1 MGRMEGSFDAV
12 VVGSGIGGLSFALKL
27 AESGL
32 SVAVVTKKT
41 KSDSNTNWAQ
51 GGIACVTD
59 PGDSFASHVEDT
71 LAAGDGLCDR
81 SVVEAVVAAG
91 PARVRELVEW
101 GVDFERASTGAPDL
115 GREGG
120 HTRRRILH
128 ARDMTGRAIES
139 ALLRAV
145 AERPNVRVL
154 EHHLAVDLITDG
166 KMGRADPGRSAD
178 RVRGLYVLDTRS
190 GKVGTFAAPV
200 VVLATGGV
208 GQVYLYTTNPDIA
221 TGDGIAMAY
230 RAGAEVRDMEFVQF
244 HPTALFT
251 ADGGRALISEAVR
264 GEGAILRDASGRAF
278 MSDFHPQAD
287 LAPRDIV
294 ARAIDTVMKRAGATH
309 VLLDATQV
317 ARGRFAERFPHIHA
331 TCLRAGI
338 DPERQPIPV
347 VPAAHY
353 LCGGVATDLAGRTG
367 IRGLFA
373 VGEAACTG
381 LHGANRLAS
390 NSLLEAVVVAHDGA
404 LAATELIRAGAGDTI
419 PLPAWVD
426 GSAGDA
432 DERVVL
438 SHNWDELRRA
448 MWDYVGIVR
457 TDKRLARAASRIRT
471 LAEEVREHYWNFRV
485 EPRLLELRNLV
496 LVAELIV
503 TCAQQRRES
512 RGLHHTLDYPERLEA
527 ARHSSAR
534 RT

>member
-1 MGRMEGSFDAV
+1 MEASFDAV

-27 AESGL
+27 SEAGL

-59 PGDSFASHVEDT
+59 PGDSFASHIEDT

-81 SVVEAVVAAG
+81 TVVEAVVAAG
-91 PARVRELVEW
+91 PARVRELIHW
-101 GVDFERASTGAPDL
+101 GVAFEHAASGAPDL

-120 HTRRRILH
+120 HTNRRILH

-145 AERPNVRVL
+145 AERPNVRLL
-154 EHHLAVDLITDG
+154 EHHLAIDLITDG
-166 KMGRADPGRSAD
+166 KLGKADPGRTAD

-190 GKVGTFAAPV
+190 GHVGTFAAPV

-251 ADGGRALISEAVR
+251 PDGGRALISEAVR
-264 GEGAILRDASGRAF
+264 GEGAILRDTSGKAF
-278 MSDFHPQAD
+278 MTEFHPQGD

-294 ARAIDTVMKRAGATH
+294 ARAIDTVMKRAGSTH

-353 LCGGVATDLAGRTG
+353 LCGGVATDLAGRTS

-404 LAATELIRAGAGDTI
+404 LAATELVKSSPNTTVD
-419 PLPAWVD
+419 LPAWVD
-426 GSAGDA
+426 GSTGDA
-432 DERVVL
+432 DERVIL

-496 LVAELIV
+496 LIAELIV

-512 RGLHHTLDYPERLEA
+512 RGLHHTLDYPEKLGTPL
-527 ARHSSAR
+527 HSSTR

>member
-1 MGRMEGSFDAV
+1 MEGSFDAV

-27 AESGL
+27 AEAGL

-59 PGDSFASHVEDT
+59 PGDSFASHINDT

-81 SVVEAVVAAG
+81 TIVEAIIAAG
-91 PARVRELVEW
+91 PARVNELIAW
-101 GVDFERASTGAPDL
+101 GVEFERSATGSPDL

-120 HTRRRILH
+120 HTQRRILH

-145 AERPNVRVL
+145 AARPNVKVL

-166 KMGRADPGRSAD
+166 KLGLTDPGRSAD
-178 RVRGLYVLDTRS
+178 RVRGLYVLDTRTS
-190 GKVGTFAAPV
+190 KVVTFAASV

-208 GQVYLYTTNPDIA
+208 GQVYLYTTNPEIA

-230 RAGAEVRDMEFVQF
+230 RVGAEVRDMEFVQF

-264 GEGAILRDASGRAF
+264 GEGAILRDASGHAF
-278 MSDFHPQAD
+278 MADFHPQAD
-287 LAPRDIV
+287 LAPRDVV
-294 ARAIDTVMKRAGATH
+294 ARAIDTVMKRAGSTH
-309 VLLDATQV
+309 VHLDARHF
-317 ARGRFAERFPHIHA
+317 AKGHFAERFPSIYD
-331 TCLRAGI
+331 TCLKAGI
-338 DPERQPIPV
+338 NPEDQLIPV

-353 LCGGVATDLAGRTG
+353 LCGGVATDLAGRTS

-373 VGEAACTG
+373 VGEAGCTG

-390 NSLLEAVVVAHDGA
+390 NSLLEAVVIAHDGA
-404 LAATELIRAGAGDTI
+404 LAAAEIVKSAQPETVK
-419 PLPAWVD
+419 LPTWVD
-426 GSAGDA
+426 GSAINP
-432 DERVVL
+432 DERVVIA
-438 SHNWDELRRA
+438 HNWDELRRA

-471 LAEEVREHYWNFRV
+471 LSEEVGEYYWNFRV
-485 EPRLLELRNLV
+485 EPKLLELRNLV
-496 LVAELIV
+496 LIAELIV

-512 RGLHHTLDYPERLEA
+512 RGLHYTIDYLEKLPE
-527 ARHSSAR
+527 ARHSSTR
-534 RT
+534 KG